1 LKLSELSLKIGTKL
15 HGNPN
20 LAINA
25 VCSLNSPKN
34 NSIAFIKD
42 AKNLKGLNIN
52 KFDAI
57 LCNEEISHLM
67 PEKLN
72 FLVANDVIEAYAKLA
87 LLFKNQ
93 NTQLRKI
100 DDKSIFKQITF
111 ASHFFVGKNVK
122 IGMNSY
128 FGSNV
133 VIGDNVSIGNN
144 VSLGHNV
151 VLSNDTVVG
160 NDVIIESGSVIGSE
174 GFGNFFSETQQS
186 WQHIPHLGKV
196 VIGNNV
202 SIGANCTI
210 DIGTIDDTF
219 IGDGVIIDNSVHIAH
234 NVCIG
239 EKTAIAAKVGIAGS
253 CSIGKRNMIGGMVG
267 IVDHIKTADDV
278 VISATSSV
286 TRDIKESG
294 TYTGIMPISNHFAWK
309 RIAFWITKLDKIA
322 KFINLKKS

>member
-133 VIGDNVSIGNN
+133 VIGDNVSIGANN
-144 VSLGHNV
+144 
-151 VLSNDTVVG
+151 
-160 NDVIIESGSVIGSE
+160 
-174 GFGNFFSETQQS
+174 
-186 WQHIPHLGKV
+186 
-196 VIGNNV
+196 
-202 SIGANCTI
+202 TI
-210 DIGTIDDTF
+210 DRGTLVDT
-219 IGDGVIIDNSVHIAH
+219 ILEDGVITDNQVHIAH

-239 EKTAIAAKVGIAGS
+239 SNTAIAAKTGIAGS
-253 CSIGKRNMIGGMVG
+253 CRIGKRNMIGGMVG
-267 IVDHIKTADDV
+267 IVDHITTVDDV
-278 VISATSSV
+278 VITAKSTV
-286 TRDIKESG
+286 YRNIKKPG
-294 TYTGIMPISNHFAWK
+294 TYSGIMPILEHVYWK
-309 RIAFWITKLDKIA
+309 RISTLITKLDKIA
-322 KFINLKKS
+322 KIAKIKKN